1 MQIIECAEPPLH
13 RDIEHSYR
21 LAGPYGKSRR
31 AQPRGAGHLAAGEI
45 KHAPVFCRPQ
55 TGMHIASAFAV
66 AVRERVNDGAED
78 FRVAQVQL
86 VQDRERV
93 GVQAGDCLN
102 ANRGGLPRADIPV
115 PTVGLSSSPYRRR
128 A

>member
-1 MQIIECAEPPLH
+1 MRSHVAQDTSPLE
-13 RDIEHSYR
+13 RLSTRQCFVGLR
-21 LAGPYGKSRR
+21 LACTL
-31 AQPRGAGHLAAGEI
+31 PRL
-45 KHAPVFCRPQ
+45 
-55 TGMHIASAFAV
+55 FAV
-66 AVRERVNDGAED
+66 AVRERVNDGVED